1 VQERHPFDPTRARG
15 PRQPATSAARPGL
28 LTVSQVNEL
37 VRGAIAAH
45 VPATISVLGEIG
57 DLSRPASGHIYFSLK
72 DERSELRCVLWRSA
86 AATLRFAL
94 QTGMQVIATGGI
106 EVYTPRGT
114 YQLIARTLE
123 PRGIGALELAFR
135 QLREKLE
142 REGLFDAARKKPLP
156 KLPARIALVTSPRGT
171 AIRDLLTTLARRYP
185 VADVLLCPVR
195 VQGEGAAEEIAA
207 AIGVLNAQRAV
218 LGGIDLMIVGRGG
231 GSLED
236 LWAFNEEAV
245 ARAIAASEIPVVSA
259 VGHEVDVTISDLV
272 ADLRAPTPT
281 AAAEL
286 ATPHRDE
293 LLRRIERD
301 AARVQRVVE
310 HALRLARSQ
319 LDGLLAAAP
328 LARPLALI
336 RERAQL
342 VDEHEQHVITSWR
355 RLDEALRRRL
365 TRADLV
371 LGRFAAG
378 AMFARTARQVD
389 ARLATCSEALRDRI
403 IAHERSLYARLG
415 ALERFSPTRLVAEL
429 GARVDMDR
437 ARLASLMR
445 VTLAHRRERLESRVR
460 AITACDPRNVLRR
473 GYSLTRDEKTGV
485 VLRSVAQVRPSQRIT
500 TEVADG
506 TFVSTTD
513 ASPPTQLAIGS
524 REVPRRTAQAGV
536 GAPGQQGQ
544 LFE

>member
-1 VQERHPFDPTRARG
+1 M
-15 PRQPATSAARPGL
+15 

-57 DLSRPASGHIYFSLK
+57 DLSRPSSGHIYFSLK

-86 AATLRFAL
+86 AVKVKFSLE
-94 QTGMQVIATGGI
+94 TGLQVIATGGI

-123 PRGIGALELAFR
+123 PRGVGALELAFR

-142 REGLFDAARKKPLP
+142 REGMFDPARKKPLP
-156 KLPARIALVTSPRGT
+156 KMPARIALVTSPRGA

-185 VADVLLCPVR
+185 VAEVLVYPVR
-195 VQGEGAAEEIAA
+195 VQGEGAAAEIAA
-207 AIGVLNAQRAV
+207 AIGVLNAQRAA

-236 LWAFNEEAV
+236 LWAFNEEVV
-245 ARAIAASEIPVVSA
+245 ARAIAASAIPVVSA

-286 ATPHRDE
+286 VTPHRDD

-301 AARVQRVVE
+301 RARAQRVVE
-310 HALRLARSQ
+310 QALRLARSQ
-319 LDGLLAAAP
+319 LDARLAVPP
-328 LARPLALI
+328 LARPLAYI

-342 VDEHEQHVITSWR
+342 VDEQEQRVLKAWR
-355 RLDEALRRRL
+355 RLDETLRRRL
-365 TRADLV
+365 ARADLV
-371 LGRFAAG
+371 LARFAAG
-378 AMFARTARQVD
+378 AMFARTAREVD
-389 ARLATCSEALRDRI
+389 ARLASCSQALRDRI
-403 IAHERSLYARLG
+403 IVCERTLYARLG
-415 ALERFSPTRLVAEL
+415 ALERLRPAQRIAEL
-429 GARVDMDR
+429 GVRVEMDL
-437 ARLASLMR
+437 ARLATLMR
-445 VTLAHRRERLESRVR
+445 VTVSHRRELLASRVQ
-460 AITACDPRNVLRR
+460 AVEACNPRQVLRR
-473 GYSLTRDEKTGV
+473 GYSVTRDVKSGAVIT
-485 VLRSVAQVRPSQRIT
+485 SVEQVQPNQRIA

-506 TFVSTTD
+506 TFTSTTD
-513 ASPPTQLAIGS
+513 G
-524 REVPRRTAQAGV
+524 PR
-536 GAPGQQGQ
+536 QGR